1 MIQLDPNQYS
11 TAGLFRDLG
20 RTFLA
25 ALAVIQRASSGAI
38 TAGDPAQPHLA
49 LLEAHRKYYLAGSP
63 DDPRTVQGLRD

>member
-11 TAGLFRDLG
+11 TAGLFHDLG

-25 ALAVIQRASSGAI
+25 AQAIIQRASSGAI

-49 LLEAHRKYYLAGSP
+49 LLEAHRKY
-63 DDPRTVQGLRD
+63 